1 MPGTV
6 WVQLTYCRFVLA
18 DTTQLHTKITE
29 MGQRIRE
36 LEDALTALQSRV
48 STERH
53 PLLRDELLAIKFGP
67 DKSVP
72 TNLAKQDRPRTHST
86 ESIDALGT
94 LTIDDRGEARYFGR
108 SAGSE
113 VRVIPSLYARPSATI
128 INSQTLLLVCVSN
141 NPPFQL

>member
-1 MPGTV
+1 
-6 WVQLTYCRFVLA
+6 
-18 DTTQLHTKITE
+18 

-36 LEDALTALQSRV
+36 LEDALSVLQSRV
-48 STERH
+48 SAERH

-67 DKSVP
+67 NKSAQ
-72 TNLAKQDRPRTHST
+72 TKQDSARAHST

-113 VRVIPSLYARPSATI
+113 VRYILSLYARLA
-128 INSQTLLLVCVSN
+128 Q
-141 NPPFQL
+141 